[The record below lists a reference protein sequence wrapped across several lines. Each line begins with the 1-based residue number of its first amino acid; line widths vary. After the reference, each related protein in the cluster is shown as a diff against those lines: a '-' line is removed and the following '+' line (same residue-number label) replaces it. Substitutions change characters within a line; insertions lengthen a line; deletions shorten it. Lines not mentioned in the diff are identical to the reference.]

1 MPARRQLGRATGVD
15 GGQGEAVRVPQA
27 QGTLVKLPVGEDSAL
42 LPSLL
47 TLSDVF
53 PHRPPLRGDRRGRAR
68 APR

>member
-1 MPARRQLGRATGVD
+1 MSGVD

-27 QGTLVKLPVGEDSAL
+27 QGTLVKLPVAEDSAL

-53 PHRPPLRGDRRGRAR
+53 STGPSLRGDRRRAGG
-68 APR
+68 